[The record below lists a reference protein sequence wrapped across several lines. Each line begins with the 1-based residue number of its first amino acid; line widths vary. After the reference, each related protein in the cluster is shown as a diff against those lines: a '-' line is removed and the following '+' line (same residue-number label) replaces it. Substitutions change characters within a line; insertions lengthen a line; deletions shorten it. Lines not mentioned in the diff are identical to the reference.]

1 MSDAAVVVVSIGAVL
16 AVLVG
21 LAIVDS
27 RMLPATSWQRSAAI
41 TAGCAGVGVAVWL
54 AMSPF
59 VLKDAPGY
67 LYPTIAALGG
77 LAAFLVTLAVRATG
91 AGIAPTLT
99 FAFVWSAAVFVPTAA
114 ITFSVL
120 PWPFELNPIDHGGSL
135 AVNVA
140 TGAAILGVLLAGG
153 AGAGRA
159 RSAIISRNSGVAGV
173 LLLTLG
179 WIVWLGSVEF
189 AVDDVT
195 LAITVNSIIGG
206 AGGIVG
212 WLAVQ
217 RIRHQRTT
225 VDAVAAGL
233 VSGLVSIT
241 AGAAL
246 FTPAFAV
253 IAGVLSGAAACAFT
267 LNRVAA
273 SRRQQWFLV
282 GSHLI
287 AGATGLVILGVFATG
302 IGFVFTG
309 QLVSTGEQAAS
320 AALVAAYSAGVSFLL
335 WSAMKIVIARGQAI
349 SQGAP

>member
-1 MSDAAVVVVSIGAVL
+1 MSDATVVFVSICAVL

-21 LAIVDS
+21 LAIVDT
-27 RMLPATSWQRSAAI
+27 RMLPAMSWQRSALI
-41 TAGCAGVGVAVWL
+41 TAGCAAAGIAVWL
-54 AMSPF
+54 ALAPF
-59 VLKDAPGY
+59 LLKGAPGY
-67 LYPTIAALGG
+67 LYPTIGALGG
-77 LAAFLVTLAVRATG
+77 LAAFVVTLAIRATG
-91 AGIAPTLT
+91 AGMVATLA
-99 FAFVWSAAVFVPTAA
+99 FAVTWSITVFVPVATF
-114 ITFSVL
+114 TFSAL
-120 PWPFELNPIDHGGSL
+120 PWPFALNPVDHGGSL

-159 RSAIISRNSGVAGV
+159 RSATISRNSGVAGV

-179 WIVWLGSVEF
+179 WILWLGSVEF

-195 LAITVNSIIGG
+195 LAITINAIVGG
-206 AGGIVG
+206 VGGIVG
-212 WLAVQ
+212 WLVVQ

-225 VDAVAAGL
+225 VDAVTAGL

-246 FTPAFAV
+246 FTPVFAV
-253 IAGVLSGAAACAFT
+253 IAGLLSGAAACAFT

-309 QLVSTGEQAAS
+309 QLAFIGEQAAS

-335 WSAMKIVIARGQAI
+335 WSAMKVAIARGLGTRPEA
-349 SQGAP
+349 